1 MGAGPLHPRVPGSPG
16 ATRALLAAVVIG
28 VAVVIAVVAFLVTRA
43 GPAPSSTSFD
53 PGAWSLP
60 RLNGSGQVSLGQ
72 FRGRPLVLDFFA
84 SWCTSCNEELP
95 AFAAEA
101 ARVDGRV
108 VFAGVDSE
116 ETGDG
121 LAMARRTGIDGWV
134 LARDVGGRELS
145 GLRDALEATPGMP
158 VTAFYDSGGA
168 LVHVQLGALTSDQ
181 LASML
186 SRLFGVTG
194 A

>member
-1 MGAGPLHPRVPGSPG
+1 MSGGPVRGEVADSPG
-16 ATRALLAAVVIG
+16 RARALLAGVVIA

-53 PGAWSLP
+53 PSAWSLP
-60 RLNGSGQVSLGQ
+60 RLNGSGQVTLAE

-101 ARVDGRV
+101 ASLNGQV

-121 LAMARRTGIDGWV
+121 LAMAKRTGVGGWV

-168 LVHVQLGALTSDQ
+168 LVHVQLGALTSDE
-181 LASML
+181 LASVL
-186 SRLFGVTG
+186 SRYHLTG
-194 A
+194 S